1 LEQRH
6 RPRSRVLLVALH
18 LLEPPRS
25 SMLLLPIRLVRLS
38 RPQHLAV
45 GLDNHNN
52 SNNNNSNSRNNSLLA
67 LERLEPPQRRLL
79 KTRLVLLS
87 LLPILPHQRLA

>member
-1 LEQRH
+1 LEQRQ

-25 SMLLLPIRLVRLS
+25 SKLLRPIRLVRLS

-52 SNNNNSNSRNNSLLA
+52 SNSNSRNNSLLA
-67 LERLEPPQRRLL
+67 QERLEPPQRRLL

-87 LLPILPHQRLA
+87 MPPILSHQRLA